1 MNENNFFSLDRLIEF
16 GLGMAVARQMI
27 DVMNQSMQ
35 SMYVPGSVQSI
46 AAPAVMPIYIII
58 DGKSV
63 GPLSAN
69 EFANLVSEKK
79 IAKNS
84 LAWTPGLLN
93 WQPIEQIPALLKI
106 IALTPPPVPTL

>member
-46 AAPAVMPIYIII
+46 STPSVAPIYVII

-63 GPLSAN
+63 GPLGAN
-69 EFANLVSEKK
+69 EFTNLVSEKR
-79 IAKNS
+79 ISKNS
-84 LAWTPGLLN
+84 LAWTPGQLN
-93 WQPIEQIPALLKI
+93 WQPIEQIPSLLKI
-106 IALTPPPVPTL
+106 IALTPPPLPNL